1 MQERQIKDKIKE
13 RYGKI
18 ALTGTETCCAPTI
31 ELHENSPMSSSCGCS
46 TDTLT
51 NIGYDNRELESIP

>member
-1 MQERQIKDKIKE
+1 MQEQQIKDKIKE

-31 ELHENSPMSSSCGCS
+31 EFNSSKSGSSCS
-46 TDTLT
+46 LRLT
-51 NIGYDNRELESIP
+51 PLQLLVIKVKN